1 MQERLQKII
10 AAAGIASRR
19 KAEELIEHGRVRVNG
34 ELVRELGTK
43 ADAGNDHIQVDGKP
57 LRTSKTP
64 LYLMLNKPRGCVTT
78 RSDPEG
84 RMTVMDLLGR
94 YRSKVYPV
102 GRLDYNSEGLLL
114 FTNDGAFA
122 DGVLSGKSLVPKTYQ
137 VKIKGHP
144 TIADVDKLREGIRL
158 DGRPTAPA
166 KVHLI
171 RKGDNPW
178 CEVTLIEG
186 RNNQI
191 RRMFQQRGF
200 LVEKLKRVKIGSLAL
215 GKLPVRQVR
224 ALTEKELADLKKR
237 ALNKSDQTES
247 SQDVSVVKRSARP
260 PRSPRAMTKSPSKS
274 RRQQGPAG
282 LPKVRREA
290 AAQAAKRSRPARKP
304 GGQRVSNKSTRPS
317 AATLN
322 PGSRQRL
329 STPPL
334 RRP

>member
-19 KAEELIEHGRVRVNG
+19 KAEEMIEHGRVRVNG
-34 ELVRELGTK
+34 ELIRELGTK
-43 ADAGNDHIQVDGKP
+43 ADSDNDHIQVDGKP
-57 LRTSKTP
+57 LRRSKTP

-78 RSDPEG
+78 RKDPEG

-122 DGVLSGKSLVPKTYQ
+122 DGVLSAKSLVPKTYQ

-144 TIADVDKLREGIRL
+144 TIADLDKLREGIKL
-158 DGRPTAPA
+158 DGRPTAPS
-166 KVHLI
+166 KVHLL
-171 RKGDNPW
+171 RKGENPW
-178 CEVTLIEG
+178 YEVTLIEG

-191 RRMFQQRGF
+191 RRMLQQRGF

-224 ALTEKELADLKKR
+224 PLTEKELADLKKR
-237 ALNKSDQTES
+237 TAKKSDPAMAS
-247 SQDVSVVKRSARP
+247 HNVPVVKRSART
-260 PRSPRAMTKSPSKS
+260 PRSKTKSPSKR
-274 RRQQGPAG
+274 RRQ
-282 LPKVRREA
+282 
-290 AAQAAKRSRPARKP
+290 
-304 GGQRVSNKSTRPS
+304 
-317 AATLN
+317 
-322 PGSRQRL
+322 
-329 STPPL
+329 
-334 RRP
+334 